1 MNLLLAKLPSCF
13 ISNSLKTKIKS
24 VPKLLSIPNE
34 ANSEIVYVLQKTA
47 VTISK
52 TKSNN
57 NFMNTI
63 LSNEIFKTLYAKKQL
78 VIPINVWVIIAAYAA
93 PKAWYFGI
101 NQRFKPIFVIN
112 AMNAKIFNIFSE
124 PFAVSNEPKIY
135 IKQSGI
141 KHNITQP
148 KTCVA

>member
-63 LSNEIFKTLYAKKQL
+63 LSNEIFKTLL
-78 VIPINVWVIIAAYAA
+78 
-93 PKAWYFGI
+93 
-101 NQRFKPIFVIN
+101 
-112 AMNAKIFNIFSE
+112 
-124 PFAVSNEPKIY
+124 
-135 IKQSGI
+135 
-141 KHNITQP
+141 
-148 KTCVA
+148 